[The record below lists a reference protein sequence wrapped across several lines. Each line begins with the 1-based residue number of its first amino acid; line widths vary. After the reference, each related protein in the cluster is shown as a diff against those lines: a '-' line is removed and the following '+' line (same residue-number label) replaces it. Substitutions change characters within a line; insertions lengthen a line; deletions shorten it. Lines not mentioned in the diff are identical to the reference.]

1 VAADGAKVPFYADI
15 LGFLDGPA
23 EVTLV
28 STGFPVPFPAQ
39 EEERLFTVL
48 LSRALN
54 SPR

>member
-1 VAADGAKVPFYADI
+1 VPFYADI